1 MALRWITRTAREY
14 RYIKMTTRNKS
25 DISREIQ
32 QKIAISMIG
41 SGTIEKQ
48 FTCDYLNKNPSATAD
63 EISEAYKRFVDD
75 VTRAYLRAGYGS
87 KKLVGYLQDVYVIT
101 VTEKT
106 ILTWLKKHD
115 ITIQPPT
122 RERERILRSRWERER
137 VGEIER
143 LREDVESLEKRY
155 GSCVDEMVTCES
167 KLRMCER
174 ENRSL
179 TSRLEGCKREV
190 TEIILHG

>member
-1 MALRWITRTAREY
+1 MVGD
-14 RYIKMTTRNKS
+14 RYGRPPGINTIKMTTKNKS
-25 DISREIQ
+25 DISKEIQ
-32 QKIAISMIG
+32 RKIAISMIG

-48 FTCDYLNKNPSATAD
+48 FIHNYLDKNPSVMAD
-63 EISEAYKRFVDD
+63 KIDEAYKHLVDD

-87 KKLVGYLQDVYVIT
+87 KKLVGYLQDVYSIT

-106 ILTWLKKHD
+106 IITWLRKHD

-122 RERERILRSRWERER
+122 RERERVLHSKWERER
-137 VGEIER
+137 VRAIER
-143 LREDVESLEKRY
+143 LRDDVEALKKCYRSR
-155 GSCVDEMVTCES
+155 VDELAACES

-179 TSRLEGCKREV
+179 TSRLEGYKQEI

>member
-1 MALRWITRTAREY
+1 MT
-14 RYIKMTTRNKS
+14 IKNKS

-48 FTCDYLNKNPSATAD
+48 FIRNYLDKNPSATVYAINETYKQLMAD
-63 EISEAYKRFVDD
+63 VIG
-75 VTRAYLRAGYGS
+75 AYLRAGYGS
-87 KKLVGYLQDVYVIT
+87 KKLVGYLFDVYDIT

-106 ILTWLKKHD
+106 VLSWLRKHGV
-115 ITIQPPT
+115 TIQPPT
-122 RERERILRSRWERER
+122 WERERILHSRWERER

-143 LREDVESLEKRY
+143 LRDDVKSLKKCYHSR
-155 GSCVDEMVTCES
+155 VDELVTCES

-179 TSRLEGCKREV
+179 TSKLEGCREEV
-190 TEIILHG
+190 KEMILGG

>member
-1 MALRWITRTAREY
+1 
-14 RYIKMTTRNKS
+14 MTTRNKP
-25 DISREIQ
+25 DISQE
-32 QKIAISMIG
+32 
-41 SGTIEKQ
+41 Q

-63 EISEAYKRFVDD
+63 AINEAYKHFVDD
-75 VTRAYLRAGYGS
+75 VTGTYLRAGYGS
-87 KKLVGYLQDVYVIT
+87 KKLVGYLQDVYSIT

-106 ILTWLKKHD
+106 IITWLRKHD

-122 RERERILRSRWERER
+122 RERERVLHSRWARER

-155 GSCVDEMVTCES
+155 GSCVDEMVTCKSE
-167 KLRMCER
+167 LRMCER

-179 TSRLEGCKREV
+179 TRRLEGCKRDV

>member
-1 MALRWITRTAREY
+1 
-14 RYIKMTTRNKS
+14 MTTKTKS
-25 DISREIQ
+25 DISQAIQ
-32 QKIAISMIG
+32 RKIAISMIG

-48 FTCDYLNKNPSATAD
+48 FIHNYLDKNPSATVD
-63 EISEAYKRFVDD
+63 KIDEAYKHLVDD

-87 KKLVGYLQDVYVIT
+87 KKLVGYLQDVYSIT

-106 ILTWLKKHD
+106 IITWLRKHD

-122 RERERILRSRWERER
+122 RERERVPHSKWERER
-137 VGEIER
+137 VREIEM
-143 LREDVESLEKRY
+143 LRDDVETLKKCYRSR
-155 GSCVDEMVTCES
+155 VDELAACES
-167 KLRMCER
+167 ELRMCER

-190 TEIILHG
+190 KEMILSG